1 MNALTTRAAYRTAA
15 DIDTHSARRAL
26 TAALNALD
34 KGNVVVAGNFAETA
48 VDMLADM
55 QIKQISPGKLRAVVA
70 PNEGPTKGNKAALLA
85 AAGVLLWLLTDW
97 LVPYVAGLFQ

>member
-1 MNALTTRAAYRTAA
+1 MNDLTARAAYRTAA

-55 QIKQISPGKLRAVVA
+55 QLSPSQIRSVMA
-70 PNEGPTKGNKAALLA
+70 PADGPTKVDKLFLLVFI
-85 AAGVLLWLLTDW
+85 GVILWLVTDW
-97 LVPYVAGLFQ
+97 LIPTIVGAFR

>member
-1 MNALTTRAAYRTAA
+1 MNDLTARAAYRTAA

-55 QIKQISPGKLRAVVA
+55 QLSPSQIRSVMA
-70 PNEGPTKGNKAALLA
+70 PADGPTKVDKLFLLVFI
-85 AAGVLLWLLTDW
+85 GVILWLVRDW
-97 LVPYVAGLFQ
+97 LIPTIVGAFR

>member
-1 MNALTTRAAYRTAA
+1 MNDLTARAAYRTAA
-15 DIDTHSARRAL
+15 DIDTHSARRTL

-55 QIKQISPGKLRAVVA
+55 QLSPSQIRSVMA
-70 PNEGPTKGNKAALLA
+70 PADGPTKVDKLFLLVFI
-85 AAGVLLWLLTDW
+85 GVILWLVTDW
-97 LVPYVAGLFQ
+97 LIPTIAGAFR